1 MIEVLHLI
9 DTYRIG
15 GPGKTII
22 NSARYIDRS
31 RYRVHVGSFTSGDPE
46 RDEFARA
53 VREAAIPQ
61 LELKETRRFNPSH
74 VVDIRR
80 YLKAHRIAVL
90 HAHGYRTDVLGYA
103 AAAGTPT
110 ALVTTHHGWI
120 KNTRSQR
127 LFGRLARALCERF
140 DGVEIVSRRLADELS
155 PAFRQSPRLAV
166 VHNGIV
172 LDDYRPRGLR
182 DDARR
187 ALGVGAAD
195 RLIGVIGRLSPEK
208 GCLEMLDAF
217 AAIARRVHGARLA
230 FVGEGPL
237 EPELTRRV
245 EDAGL
250 QPLVRFVRHQTPIL
264 PLYEAVDVVVSPSRT
279 EGLSNVILEALA
291 VGRPVVAT
299 RVGGNEEIVENGVS
313 ALVVPALQPAAL
325 AEAVCRVL
333 EDEALAASLVAAGR
347 VRVEQEFSFQAR
359 MRKEEAFYERVL
371 ASRRNGIS

>member
-22 NSARYIDRS
+22 NSARYIDRA

-46 RDEFARA
+46 RNEFARA
-53 VREAAIPQ
+53 VQAAGIPQ

-74 VVDIRR
+74 VAEVRR
-80 YLKAHRIAVL
+80 YLKAHRIALL

-103 AAAGTPT
+103 ATLGTST

-120 KNTRSQR
+120 RNTRSQR
-127 LFGRLARALCERF
+127 LFGRLARVLCERF
-140 DGVEIVSRRLADELS
+140 DGVEIVSRRLGDELS
-155 PAFRQSPRLAV
+155 PAFRQSARLAV
-166 VHNGIV
+166 VHNAIV
-172 LDDYRPRGLR
+172 LDDYRPRGDR
-182 DDARR
+182 DEMRR
-187 ALGVGAAD
+187 RLGILPSD
-195 RLIGVIGRLSPEK
+195 RLIGVIGRLSREK

-217 AAIARRVHGARLA
+217 ATIAARVPGAKLA

-237 EPELTRRV
+237 ESELKRRV
-245 EDAGL
+245 EQKGL
-250 QPLVRFVRHQTPIL
+250 QPRVQFVRHQTPIL
-264 PLYEAVDVVVSPSRT
+264 PIYEAVDVVVSPSHT

-299 RVGGNEEIVENGVS
+299 RVGGNEEIVEDATS
-313 ALVVPALQPAAL
+313 ALIVPPLQPDAL

-333 EDEALAASLVAAGR
+333 QDDALSASLVAAGR
-347 VRVEQEFSFQAR
+347 LRVEQEFSFQAR
-359 MRKEEAFYERVL
+359 MRKEEAFYERIL
-371 ASRRNGIS
+371 SSR